1 MLMKRHTQMK
11 LLTALSAALLF
22 LAHTEA
28 PGAAPQVKPG
38 VKRCALLQSQLTA
51 AVKSKHLVLSSRASS
66 LEAQARQFCSQ
77 GKTAQGARAYVKALT
92 SLGITPELETEHVA
106 TGEVQ

>member
-1 MLMKRHTQMK
+1 MLMKRQTHMK
-11 LLTALSAALLF
+11 LLTTLSAALLL
-22 LAHTEA
+22 LAQSDG
-28 PGAAPQVKPG
+28 PRAATQVKPG
-38 VKRCALLQSQLTA
+38 VKRCALLQSQMIA
-51 AVKSKHLVLSSRASS
+51 AVKSKHMVPSPRATL
-66 LEAQARQFCSQ
+66 LEAEAQQFCSQ